1 MKAVVGNFY
10 GEVGAF
16 HHKQREMN
24 ILTVD
29 QMDRERLANPP
40 RCPTRASVMAD
51 SFVKDIRTGSGLA
64 QQHSTRS
71 LFKMRKFL

>member
-1 MKAVVGNFY
+1 
-10 GEVGAF
+10 
-16 HHKQREMN
+16 
-24 ILTVD
+24 
-29 QMDRERLANPP
+29 MDRERLANPP

-64 QQHSTRS
+64 QQHSTKS